1 MDPGVACHGRAEA
14 RLNVGIVKLS
24 SLGDVVHTLPLA
36 SALRRAFPRARVVW
50 LVEAREAAVLRD
62 HPGLDEVI
70 VVDTRGWRRLLR
82 AGACARLAAEV
93 RQTRRRIRDARLDV
107 VIDAQGLLKSAV
119 LVRWARADVRVGFAA
134 AWSKEPLAALAT
146 NCRVDPPAS
155 AVHVVDQ
162 YRALLQPLGVGDTS
176 PVFHLPTSARAE
188 ARMDDLF
195 AACALEARQGVV
207 TLNPG
212 AGKPVK
218 RWPVEHF
225 RALSR
230 GLLDRGMRVVVA
242 WGPGELDLAQAIH
255 AGQAPGAVLAPPTDL
270 DDLLALL
277 RRSALL
283 VAGDTGPLHLAAA
296 LGVPT
301 VAVFGPTSPDRNGP
315 YGAPPGRAL
324 RGRDGRME
332 SVRPEAVLAAVTAAL
347 AEVAS
352 EAPA

>member
-1 MDPGVACHGRAEA
+1 VDPCVACPGRAEA

-24 SLGDVVHTLPLA
+24 SLGDVVHTLPVA
-36 SALRRAFPRARVVW
+36 SALRRAFPRARIVW
-50 LVEAREAAVLRD
+50 RVEAREAALLRE
-62 HPGLDEVI
+62 HPALDEVI

-82 AGACARLAAEV
+82 AGTCGRLAAEV
-93 RQTRRRIRDARLDV
+93 RQTRRHIRDARLDV
-107 VIDAQGLLKSAV
+107 VIDAQGLLKSAL

-134 AWSKEPLAALAT
+134 SWSKEPLAALAT

-162 YRALLQPLGVGDTS
+162 YRALLQPLGVSDTS

-188 ARMDDLF
+188 ARMDEVF
-195 AACALEARQGVV
+195 AACALGARQGVV

-212 AGKPVK
+212 AGKPAK
-218 RWPVEHF
+218 RWPAEHF

-230 GLLDRGMRVVVA
+230 GLLERGMRVVIA
-242 WGPGELDLAQAIH
+242 WGPGELDLARAIH
-255 AGQAPGAVLAPPTDL
+255 AGLPPGAILAPPTDL

-283 VAGDTGPLHLAAA
+283 VAGDTGPLHLAVA
-296 LGVPT
+296 LGIPT

-315 YGAPPGRAL
+315 YGAPPGRVL
-324 RGRDGRME
+324 RARDGRVE
-332 SVRPEAVLAAVTAAL
+332 SVVPEAALAAATAAL
-347 AEVAS
+347 AG
-352 EAPA
+352 EAVTA